1 MRLRTGNKIHDDNCL
16 AAEMTRQVAVA
27 AAGNNQAAV
36 TAADIA
42 FYKTVR
48 DSARANGLTAEL
60 GAFNQ
65 TIRSLGGS
73 P

>member
-1 MRLRTGNKIHDDNCL
+1 MRIRTGNKTHDDNCL
-16 AAEMTRQVAVA
+16 AAEVTRQNAVA
-27 AAGNNQAAV
+27 AAANQAAV

-60 GAFNQ
+60 GAFNLV
-65 TIRSLGGS
+65 IRSLGGS

>member
-1 MRLRTGNKIHDDNCL
+1 V
-16 AAEMTRQVAVA
+16 TRQVPVA
-27 AAGNNQAAV
+27 AAGNNQTAV